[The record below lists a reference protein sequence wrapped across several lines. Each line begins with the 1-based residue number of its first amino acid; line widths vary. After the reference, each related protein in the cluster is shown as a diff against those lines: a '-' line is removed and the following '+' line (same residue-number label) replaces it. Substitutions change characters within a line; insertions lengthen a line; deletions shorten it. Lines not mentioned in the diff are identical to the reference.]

1 MTFSPPRGSSSRD
14 RLAGPS
20 RAEPSRADPTSGWV
34 DPENTMKVARHA
46 PLAIALT
53 PRRPFASPS
62 LSPGRGR
69 SSPRRAVGLI
79 SRALQQHHSQRGVG
93 AVGDGTNETTGTNTT
108 NESRVEEGCWFRL
121 RLTSISGFPRLWRN
135 IRLPCQHL
143 LLPRQT
149 GLADFP
155 HPAFPNL
162 SAASM
167 HQGSARFVHSGW
179 KPSSSSST

>member
-1 MTFSPPRGSSSRD
+1 MARLLLDAGSCSDSVHRSRPI
-14 RLAGPS
+14 R
-20 RAEPSRADPTSGWV
+20 
-34 DPENTMKVARHA
+34 
-46 PLAIALT
+46 
-53 PRRPFASPS
+53 
-62 LSPGRGR
+62 R
-69 SSPRRAVGLI
+69 SSDLKPQFLAVAAHYSREMLAARRLGMQWFILLLLSLHVKDRIQVRDGIDGIHAI
-79 SRALQQHHSQRGVG
+79 S
-93 AVGDGTNETTGTNTT
+93 GTHA
-108 NESRVEEGCWFRL
+108 SRVEEGCWFRL